1 MAPFQRTIDALAK
14 SHNEAAAP
22 TLTAALSA
30 GVGPV
35 FDGAVA
41 GLVARRNKLGHLAVL
56 RHWPALSPAQKQL
69 VEKGRPRMGGALRE
83 ALLEGDDQLFSAAR
97 DFVEDSGDFDLIPTL
112 VMVAEQTSGERAQA
126 AIDLTMR
133 LIDQLCRWIEGPREP
148 NTGRDPETIR
158 YCVLESLERSVERF
172 REHQRSELLE
182 AFIVLAGPHSTTLLS
197 ILENP
202 LHPCFKSIVHTLSTS
217 FSPGVLKLLVTIFS
231 SKDAPQVVRNVISK
245 RTDKMFVEVLLA
257 MPVDLKNMPLKRNLA
272 RTKSIAC
279 CEAVETVYSE
289 FPAEQQAAAIK
300 LLAACG
306 APDEH
311 KLALVDGLL
320 KYGALAGRV
329 AACAALHSIPGQKA
343 NKLVLQA
350 LQDSEGAVQAIAV
363 RQLRERRIPGT
374 MNKLMDLIDSPDE
387 AVSEAARE
395 ALSEFSFD
403 NFNSRFDVLDEEA
416 RRAMGTR
423 VARVDR
429 TTVARLKQELSNPA
443 RRQRL
448 RAMEMAAAMG
458 VLPKLADALIERLQD
473 EDHVVRVAAA
483 EGLQFCA
490 AADVRAALL
499 AAVGDRSVAVQN
511 AAKSSLRAL
520 GAESRQENQRQE
532 AARKEEPTPALVG
545 EGTE

>member
-1 MAPFQRTIDALAK
+1 
-14 SHNEAAAP
+14 
-22 TLTAALSA
+22 
-30 GVGPV
+30 
-35 FDGAVA
+35 
-41 GLVARRNKLGHLAVL
+41 VARRNKLGHLAVL
-56 RHWPALSPAQKQL
+56 RHWTALSPAQKQL

-83 ALLEGDDQLFSAAR
+83 ALLEGDDQLFNAAR
-97 DFVEDSGDFDLIPTL
+97 DFVEASGDFDLIPTL

-172 REHQRSELLE
+172 RDHQRSELLE

-197 ILENP
+197 ILDNP

-245 RTDKMFVEVLLA
+245 RTDKMFVDVLLA
-257 MPVDLKNMPLKRNLA
+257 MPVDLKNLPLKRNLA

-279 CEAVETVYSE
+279 CEEVETVYSE

-320 KYGALAGRV
+320 KHGALAGRV
-329 AACAALHSIPGQKA
+329 AACTALHSIPGQRA

-350 LQDSEGAVQAIAV
+350 LQDAEGAVQAVAV

-374 MNKLMDLIDSPDE
+374 MNKLMELIDSPDE
-387 AVSEAARE
+387 AVSAAARE

-416 RRAMGTR
+416 RQAMGTR

-448 RAMEMAAAMG
+448 RAMEMAASMG
-458 VLPKLADALIERLQD
+458 VMPKMADALIERLQD
-473 EDHVVRVAAA
+473 EDHLVRVAAA
-483 EGLQFCA
+483 EALQFCT
-490 AADVRAALL
+490 AADVRSALL

-520 GAESRQENQRQE
+520 GAEVRQENQRQE
-532 AARKEEPTPALVG
+532 AARKEEQTPALVG
-545 EGTE
+545 EATA